1 MENLDQ
7 RLQVALGSLS
17 FQILLKD
24 QRIADLEKQVAQ
36 LRLENE
42 KLVKDSAPAPDGGA
56 EDDK

>member
-42 KLVKDSAPAPDGGA
+42 KLADVPPNLPEQAAP
-56 EDDK
+56 